1 MTQRDGD
8 SPASS
13 AESKAVTKRRW
24 SAKGISRGYP
34 GRAAGNPPRA
44 GSSGRNMW
52 AYERMR
58 AHEEDD
64 SSQEPR
70 GSAPPAT
77 PARDEE
83 ERAEQAETAGRARRA
98 QPFSLGSREV
108 PRGRTTR
115 PAHRSPRLPG
125 RGPLPGLA
133 RGAPATSPRPPVPP
147 ERPQGC
153 SRPSL
158 QPRHGQAAL
167 PRPHWDSRGGKGS
180 GAARSVPHL
189 RAGCRV
195 PRPALTPAALP
206 CRCLLLRCHRRFAAP
221 LRPAASLPEPPP
233 RPRPRTGG
241 HLKGLEAPE
250 QWGLGL

>member
-1 MTQRDGD
+1 
-8 SPASS
+8 
-13 AESKAVTKRRW
+13 
-24 SAKGISRGYP
+24 
-34 GRAAGNPPRA
+34 
-44 GSSGRNMW
+44 MW
-52 AYERMR
+52 AHERMR

-83 ERAEQAETAGRARRA
+83 ERAEQAEMAGRARRA

-189 RAGCRV
+189 RAGCRGRRSRP
-195 PRPALTPAALP
+195 PRSHAAACCYAATAASP
-206 CRCLLLRCHRRFAAP
+206 RRAAP
-221 LRPAASLPEPPP
+221 P
-233 RPRPRTGG
+233 RRVTS
-241 HLKGLEAPE
+241 
-250 QWGLGL
+250 